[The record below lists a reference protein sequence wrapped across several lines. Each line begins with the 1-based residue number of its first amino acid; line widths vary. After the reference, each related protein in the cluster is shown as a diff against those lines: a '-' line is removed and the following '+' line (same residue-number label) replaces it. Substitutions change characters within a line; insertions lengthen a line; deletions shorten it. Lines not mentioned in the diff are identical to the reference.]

1 MEIEPTTVEYEPHSM
16 MHKAVI
22 QMEPTKLELLEGYE
36 QGVSGHI
43 YSPEETSNVRIV
55 ITGRNWDEKRFLI
68 YGSTSTDEAEG
79 YVQQVLDDLEGINHQ
94 ATVIQQP
101 EITNLAVNG
110 DFGVPLPLESLVT
123 TLGHQGIDVEYEP
136 EQISAAIAK
145 MDQPESTFM
154 LYSTGKFVIQG
165 LTELE
170 DIDTTVKDMIDVL
183 NSHVFG

>member
-1 MEIEPTTVEYEPHSM
+1 MEIEPSTVIYEPHSM

-22 QMEPTKLELLEGYE
+22 QMEPTKLELLDGYE
-36 QGVSGHI
+36 RGESGHI
-43 YSPEETSNVRIV
+43 YSPETSNVRVV
-55 ITGRNWDEKRFLI
+55 ITGRNWAEKRSLI

-79 YVQQVLDDLEGINHQ
+79 YVREILEDLEEISHE

-101 EITNLAVNG
+101 KITNLAVNG
-110 DFGVPLPLESLVT
+110 DFNVTLPLESLVT
-123 TLGHQGIDVEYEP
+123 TLGQQGIDVEYEP
-136 EQISAAIAK
+136 EQFPAAIAK
-145 MDQPESTFM
+145 LDQPESTFM

-170 DIDTTVKDMIDVL
+170 DIDTAVKEIIDRL